1 MFVFLPH
8 CYLCLRSVIFLKN
21 LLLYSFCVNLF
32 KHSKSTLFENFL
44 LVFSNLKDGSED
56 ANIFTK
62 GNRSFNRFL
71 LFIPAMCD
79 MTATSLMYIG
89 LNLTYAASFQMLR
102 GNFFHVYTVKQRYQT
117 IL

>member
-1 MFVFLPH
+1 MFFGEI
-8 CYLCLRSVIFLKN
+8 LCLVMFNILYKIYSRRS
-21 LLLYSFCVNLF
+21 
-32 KHSKSTLFENFL
+32 
-44 LVFSNLKDGSED
+44 DGSED

-89 LNLTYAASFQMLR
+89 LNLT
-102 GNFFHVYTVKQRYQT
+102 
-117 IL
+117 I